1 MSRLTKRSQK
11 AKTDELKALKG
22 WQQIAKF
29 LGQPVATSQ
38 RWAKSGMPVP
48 RQGRYVTAVPAELN
62 RWLSRDSA
70 AGEPVQSQSSRLI
83 SLLISNVVSHMCVR
97 SDFLRM

>member
-38 RWAKSGMPVP
+38 RWAKSGMPVGTS
-48 RQGRYVTAVPAELN
+48 RSLRNRCAGRIEPLAI
-62 RWLSRDSA
+62 
-70 AGEPVQSQSSRLI
+70 AG
-83 SLLISNVVSHMCVR
+83 
-97 SDFLRM
+97 LRCS